1 MSALRQQ
8 EVAPQPELS
17 LVPWICSSD
26 FTLLLFPHKG
36 NQPRRLRRSRTTQP
50 GSAACQG
57 LSTLGVFP
65 GSEVHT
71 TACNFWASIHV
82 KARLFL
88 EERKRLF
95 VF

>member
-8 EVAPQPELS
+8 EVAPQPQLS

-26 FTLLLFPHKG
+26 FTFSLPPKG
-36 NQPRRLRRSRTTQP
+36 NQPRGLRRHKTTKQ
-50 GSAACQG
+50 GSAGWQG

-65 GSEVHT
+65 GSELNS
-71 TACNFWASIHV
+71 TACNFGASIRA

-95 VF
+95 IF